1 MRLKNLISLLV
12 LAVVLIA
19 IPGTY
24 SVYADPV
31 GTGWEDLEESND
43 LNTGKKYQD
52 IYDDA
57 VNGRWSFQTINT
69 SSVLEFG
76 QRYFNHIILPTN
88 SRITLDRKL
97 RVHKGQ
103 ELSIVATGEDY
114 TSVDVTTGAYRL
126 NGGASQLGSAG
137 MALYWCPI
145 EYNNGGNILV
155 NSGYRDVTNS
165 WRVGYSDH
173 GVTDFEAPERVAMQ
187 DGDECWIVPV
197 LKMNRG
203 NTSDGADMDTYL
215 NKDALAKYRHFA
227 IVSKPFTYTFKL
239 NGGRMEMS
247 HRT

>member
-12 LAVVLIA
+12 LAVVLIV

-31 GTGWEDLEESND
+31 GTGWEDLDESND

-114 TSVDVTTGAYRL
+114 TSVDVTTGRY
-126 NGGASQLGSAG
+126 Q
-137 MALYWCPI
+137 P
-145 EYNNGGNILV
+145 
-155 NSGYRDVTNS
+155 
-165 WRVGYSDH
+165 
-173 GVTDFEAPERVAMQ
+173 
-187 DGDECWIVPV
+187 
-197 LKMNRG
+197 
-203 NTSDGADMDTYL
+203 
-215 NKDALAKYRHFA
+215 
-227 IVSKPFTYTFKL
+227 
-239 NGGRMEMS
+239 
-247 HRT
+247 